1 MIICFWILVGV
12 FGAYLLW
19 EALQQLRIEG
29 RRERTRFDLMIEE
42 NHKKKIK
49 HFNEREIKCQT
60 QYIQILM
67 ILHLQT
73 PQIFNTLWKL

>member
-1 MIICFWILVGV
+1 MITCFWILVGV

-42 NHKKKIK
+42 NHKKRLTKQMIK
-49 HFNEREIKCQT
+49 REKHEAKQMERLLKNIEMKR
-60 QYIQILM
+60 
-67 ILHLQT
+67 
-73 PQIFNTLWKL
+73 K

>member
-1 MIICFWILVGV
+1 MITCFWVLVGV

-42 NHKKKIK
+42 NHKKRLHEAKQMERLLKNIK
-49 HFNEREIKCQT
+49 MKGKR
-60 QYIQILM
+60 
-67 ILHLQT
+67 
-73 PQIFNTLWKL
+73 

>member
-29 RRERTRFDLMIEE
+29 RRDRTRFDLMIEE
-42 NHKKKIK
+42 NHKKRLHEAKQMERLLKNIK
-49 HFNEREIKCQT
+49 MKGKR
-60 QYIQILM
+60 
-67 ILHLQT
+67 
-73 PQIFNTLWKL
+73 

>member
-1 MIICFWILVGV
+1 MITCFWVLVGV

-42 NHKKKIK
+42 NHKKRLHEAKQM
-49 HFNEREIKCQT
+49 ERLLKNIEMKR
-60 QYIQILM
+60 
-67 ILHLQT
+67 
-73 PQIFNTLWKL
+73 K

>member
-1 MIICFWILVGV
+1 MITCFWILVGV

-42 NHKKKIK
+42 NHKKRLTKQIIK
-49 HFNEREIKCQT
+49 REKHEAKQMERLLKNIK
-60 QYIQILM
+60 M
-67 ILHLQT
+67 
-73 PQIFNTLWKL
+73 KGKR

>member
-1 MIICFWILVGV
+1 MITCFWILVGV

-42 NHKKKIK
+42 NHKKRLHEAKQM
-49 HFNEREIKCQT
+49 ERLLKNIEMKG
-60 QYIQILM
+60 
-67 ILHLQT
+67 
-73 PQIFNTLWKL
+73 KR

>member
-42 NHKKKIK
+42 NHKKRLHEAKQM
-49 HFNEREIKCQT
+49 ERLLKNIEMKG
-60 QYIQILM
+60 
-67 ILHLQT
+67 
-73 PQIFNTLWKL
+73 KR

>member
-29 RRERTRFDLMIEE
+29 RRDRTRFDLMIEE
-42 NHKKKIK
+42 NHKKKLHEAKQMERLLKNIK
-49 HFNEREIKCQT
+49 MKGKR
-60 QYIQILM
+60 
-67 ILHLQT
+67 
-73 PQIFNTLWKL
+73 

>member
-1 MIICFWILVGV
+1 MITCFWVLVGV

-42 NHKKKIK
+42 NHKKRLTKQIIK
-49 HFNEREIKCQT
+49 REKHEAKQMERLLKNIK
-60 QYIQILM
+60 M
-67 ILHLQT
+67 
-73 PQIFNTLWKL
+73 KGKR

>member
-1 MIICFWILVGV
+1 MITCFWVLVGV

-42 NHKKKIK
+42 NHKKRLHEAKQM
-49 HFNEREIKCQT
+49 ERLLKNIEMKG
-60 QYIQILM
+60 
-67 ILHLQT
+67 
-73 PQIFNTLWKL
+73 KR

>member
-1 MIICFWILVGV
+1 MITCFWILVGV

-42 NHKKKIK
+42 NHKKRLHEAKQMERLLKNIK
-49 HFNEREIKCQT
+49 MKGKR
-60 QYIQILM
+60 
-67 ILHLQT
+67 
-73 PQIFNTLWKL
+73 

>member
-42 NHKKKIK
+42 NHKKRLHEAKQMERLLKNIK
-49 HFNEREIKCQT
+49 MKGKR
-60 QYIQILM
+60 
-67 ILHLQT
+67 
-73 PQIFNTLWKL
+73 

>member
-42 NHKKKIK
+42 NHKKRLHEAKQM
-49 HFNEREIKCQT
+49 ERLLKNIEMKR
-60 QYIQILM
+60 
-67 ILHLQT
+67 
-73 PQIFNTLWKL
+73 K

>member
-1 MIICFWILVGV
+1 MVICFWVLVGV

-42 NHKKKIK
+42 NHKKRLHEAKQMERLLKNIK
-49 HFNEREIKCQT
+49 MKGKR
-60 QYIQILM
+60 
-67 ILHLQT
+67 
-73 PQIFNTLWKL
+73 

>member
-1 MIICFWILVGV
+1 MVTCFWVLVGV

-42 NHKKKIK
+42 NHKKRLHEAKQMERLLKNIK
-49 HFNEREIKCQT
+49 MKGKR
-60 QYIQILM
+60 
-67 ILHLQT
+67 
-73 PQIFNTLWKL
+73 